1 MPVPAGVLHRA
12 PEDETDAPMDDGLSV
27 NETAGRFRVS
37 DKTIYRQ
44 LWAGT
49 FPCRAG
55 RSGGQWRISRA
66 DVDDYLA
73 RRANELDG
81 AEG

>member
-1 MPVPAGVLHRA
+1 MPVPVGVLQRA
-12 PEDETDAPMDDGLSV
+12 PEDETDAPVDDGLSV
-27 NETAGRFRVS
+27 NETAECFRVS

-49 FPCRAG
+49 FPCRAVRIG
-55 RSGGQWRISRA
+55 RQWRISRA

-73 RRANELDG
+73 RRARRG
-81 AEG
+81 R